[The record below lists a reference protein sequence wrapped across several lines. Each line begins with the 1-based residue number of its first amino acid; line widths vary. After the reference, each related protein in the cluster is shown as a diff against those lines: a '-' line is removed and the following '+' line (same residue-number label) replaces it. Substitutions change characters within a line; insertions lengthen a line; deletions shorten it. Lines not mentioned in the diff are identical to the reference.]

1 MQPESAGTFAH
12 VIFLVQATRID
23 NEFLI
28 VAKDRVSIKDIA
40 DAAGVTHPTV
50 SRALNNSTLI
60 SEPTRTRIQRIAREM
75 GYTPDA
81 VAQSLQTRR
90 THIIGL
96 VVASI
101 GDPFFADLVKG
112 VEEVARPAGFSVFLN
127 SSRNDPEQEI
137 QVIETFHRQRVDGIL
152 VASSRIGTEHVE
164 RLARI
169 NVPVVLVNSQAEG
182 EHDFLHSIAVD
193 DRVGARRAVEH
204 LIELG
209 HRRIAYIG
217 VTNRPKSNK
226 RRLRGYQDALE
237 AAGIESDPEW
247 IRIVDLDPALEDS
260 DALAGKQAADQLCG
274 SDVTAVFCY
283 NDMVAVGALLA
294 CREADVA
301 VPQEVSIIGFDDID
315 LARYVHPALTSVA
328 QPKRQMGSIAMQ
340 MVVDLL
346 GKKPVANQIIE
357 PIVMKRQS
365 TSSPETER

>member
-1 MQPESAGTFAH
+1 MET
-12 VIFLVQATRID
+12 
-23 NEFLI
+23 
-28 VAKDRVSIKDIA
+28 VAKNRVSIKDIA
-40 DAAGVTHPTV
+40 DAAGVSHSTV
-50 SRALNNSTLI
+50 SRALNDSPLI
-60 SEPTRTRIQRIAREM
+60 SEPTRTRIQRLAEEM

-101 GDPFFADLVKG
+101 GDPFFADLVEG
-112 VEEVARPAGFSVFLN
+112 VEKVARPAGFSVFLN
-127 SSRNDPEQEI
+127 SSHNDPNQEI

-152 VASSRIGTEHVE
+152 VASSRIGSNHIE

-193 DRVGARRAVEH
+193 DRIGARRAVEH

-209 HRRIAYIG
+209 HRRVAYIG

-226 RRLRGYQDALE
+226 RRLRGYYDAFE
-237 AAGIESDPEW
+237 AAGMEADPAC
-247 IRIVDLDPALEDS
+247 IRIVDLNPSLEDG
-260 DALAGKQAADQLCG
+260 DALAGKQAATHLIG
-274 SDVTAVFCY
+274 AGATAIFCY

-294 CREADVA
+294 CREAGVA
-301 VPQEVSIIGFDDID
+301 VPDDVSIIGFDDID
-315 LARYVHPALTSVA
+315 LARYVHPALTTVS
-328 QPKRQMGSIAMQ
+328 QPKQQMGSIAMQ

-346 GKKPVANQIIE
+346 EHKLVSNQIIE
-357 PIVMKRQS
+357 PILMQRQS
-365 TSSPETER
+365 TKPYEGAS

>member
-1 MQPESAGTFAH
+1 MDLT
-12 VIFLVQATRID
+12 
-23 NEFLI
+23 
-28 VAKDRVSIKDIA
+28 VAKNRVSIKDIA

-50 SRALNNSTLI
+50 SRALNNSPLI
-60 SEPTRTRIQRIAREM
+60 SESTRTRIQRIAREM

-193 DRVGARRAVEH
+193 DRIGARRAIEH
-204 LIELG
+204 LIDLG

-217 VTNRPKSNK
+217 VTNRPKSNT
-226 RRLRGYQDALE
+226 RRLRGYRDALE
-237 AAGIESDPEW
+237 EAGIAPDPSW
-247 IRIVDLDPALEDS
+247 IHIVDLDPALEDS
-260 DALAGKQAADQLCG
+260 DALAGKQAARQLLD

-294 CREADVA
+294 CREDGVA
-301 VPQEVSIIGFDDID
+301 VPDDLSIIGFDDIE

-346 GKKPVANQIIE
+346 EKKPVANQIIE

-365 TSSPETER
+365 TTRPEVPE

>member
-1 MQPESAGTFAH
+1 M
-12 VIFLVQATRID
+12 ATRQKEGIQT
-23 NEFLI
+23 
-28 VAKDRVSIKDIA
+28 VARTRVSIKDIA

-50 SRALNNSTLI
+50 SRALNDSPLI
-60 SEPTRTRIQRIAREM
+60 SEPTRLRIQRISKEM

-101 GDPFFADLVKG
+101 GDPFFADLVEG
-112 VEEVARPAGFSVFLN
+112 VEKVARPAGFSVFLN
-127 SSRNDPEQEI
+127 SSHNDPNQEI

-152 VASSRIGTEHVE
+152 VASSRIGSNHIE

-193 DRVGARRAVEH
+193 DRIGARRAVEH
-204 LIELG
+204 LIELA

-217 VTNRPKSNK
+217 VTNRPKSNS
-226 RRLRGYQDALE
+226 RRLCGYHDALE
-237 AAGIESDPEW
+237 AAGIEPDHAW

-260 DALAGKQAADQLCG
+260 DVRAGKQATTQLLDSG
-274 SDVTAVFCY
+274 VSALFCY

-301 VPQEVSIIGFDDID
+301 VPDDVSIIGFDDIE
-315 LARYVHPALTSVA
+315 LARYVHPALTTVS
-328 QPKRQMGSIAMQ
+328 QPKQEIGSTAMQ

-346 GKKPVANQIIE
+346 EQKPVANQIIE
-357 PIVMKRQS
+357 PVVVKRGS
-365 TSSPETER
+365 TKSYEGTQ